1 MRHRSP
7 SILRGGL
14 LILGCALVAAPV
26 WGDEVDDF
34 VRATSSTRPNTQPV
48 CCTYLSTASRSLR
61 MASTPAPLRAGWCAD
76 RAGPAGSLSHSC
88 RGDDSFMFMKIRQN
102 LFADF

>member
-7 SILRGGL
+7 LILCSGL

-34 VRATSSTRPNTQPV
+34 VRATMEKHKTPGIAIAVVRDGKPARVQGYGLANIELEVPV
-48 CCTYLSTASRSLR
+48 SPETIFQTASVGKPFT
-61 MASTPAPLRAGWCAD
+61 AAGILLLAEE
-76 RAGPAGSLSHSC
+76 GKL
-88 RGDDSFMFMKIRQN
+88 
-102 LFADF
+102 